1 MVDYYEVLGVENTAS
16 VKEIQA
22 AFKRLAR
29 ARHPDLNGGSP
40 EAAQAFAQ
48 ISNARDILIDPRRR
62 AEYDVQRNA
71 HAAQRNSHT
80 AQHSAHTAQHS
91 AHAAQGVYA
100 PVVNPPFETYVK
112 RARSNERIRKNLEN
126 VVMIEREEARVLRQ
140 AVFPIVAFVFAAFFV
155 QLLRPHFWRSF
166 GWIER
171 TVILTLVSIGVWR
184 TVAKIWTAI
193 KLHTNHDRTGATV
206 PKEQMFAKR
215 WSRRHA
221 FLFIGLAAIGCG
233 LLGTWIGMSLSDSL
247 LIPMRMFFDPSIRL
261 ELLLYPWIMV
271 LLMDAC
277 HSLSERLDI

>member
-1 MVDYYEVLGVENTAS
+1 MVDYYEVLGIKDTAS
-16 VKEIQA
+16 VEEIKA

-40 EAAQAFAQ
+40 AAARAFVQ
-48 ISNARDILIDPRRR
+48 ISNAREILIDPRRR

-71 HAAQRNSHT
+71 HAARR
-80 AQHSAHTAQHS
+80 SAR
-91 AHAAQGVYA
+91 AAQGVYA
-100 PVVNPPFETYVK
+100 PVVNPTVETSMQ
-112 RARSNERIRKNLEN
+112 RARSDSRIRKNLEN
-126 VVMIEREEARVLRQ
+126 VVMIDREEARVLRR
-140 AVFPIVAFVFAAFFV
+140 AVFPIVAFLFAAFFV

-193 KLHTNHDRTGATV
+193 KLHTDNDRTRATMSS
-206 PKEQMFAKR
+206 EQMFAKKR
-215 WSRRHA
+215 SRRQA
-221 FLFIGLAAIGCG
+221 ILFIGLAAIGCG
-233 LLGTWIGMSLSDSL
+233 LLGTLIGMTLSDPL
-247 LIPMRMFFDPSIRL
+247 LSAMRGFFDPSIRL

-277 HSLSERLDI
+277 HSLSQRLDI